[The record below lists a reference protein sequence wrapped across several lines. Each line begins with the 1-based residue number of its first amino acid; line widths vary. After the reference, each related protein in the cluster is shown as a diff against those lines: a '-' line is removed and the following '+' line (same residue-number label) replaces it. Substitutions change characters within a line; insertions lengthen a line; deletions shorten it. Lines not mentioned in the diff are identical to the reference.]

1 MGVNLWNFSCRLV
14 RVITQMQILGGN
26 VYLLKIWQGK
36 NVQNLVRFTTTIT
49 FDFDREYLWTG

>member
-1 MGVNLWNFSCRLV
+1 
-14 RVITQMQILGGN
+14 MQILGGN